1 MTISLQLIL
10 FLLAFVCFVLAAL
23 QISAPRINLIALGLA
38 LWILGLIVRP

>member
-10 FLLAFVCFVLAAL
+10 FLLAFVCFVLAAI
-23 QISAPRINLIALGLA
+23 QVQTSRINLMALGLA